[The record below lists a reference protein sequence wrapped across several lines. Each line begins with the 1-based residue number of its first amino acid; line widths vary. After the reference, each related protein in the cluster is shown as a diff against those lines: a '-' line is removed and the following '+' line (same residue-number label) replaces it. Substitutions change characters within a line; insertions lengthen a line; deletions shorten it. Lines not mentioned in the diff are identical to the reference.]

1 MRGAARTGLGIAVS
15 AGLLFL
21 LLRQVELAEIWEALE
36 DVRWS
41 LVAAVVA
48 LYFVGAWVRAARW
61 RLLFREPEAVSVGDL
76 FAATLVGYM
85 GNNLLPARLGEVA
98 RAYLAGRRGNLS
110 LGYALGTIV
119 VDRVLDV
126 LTVVILAGLALPF
139 VPLSEG
145 MRQTWILGVAF
156 GGAAFAVLLWVRA
169 QGPEGSLLAPL
180 ARWAPAGVWG
190 RLARLARA
198 LGEGAAGCDFPRR
211 SPALVGW
218 TVLLWGTYALT
229 TQVAFWSLGWD
240 LPWSAALTLLVYL
253 GVGLSLPS
261 APGFVGTFQFF
272 TVAALALYGVEV
284 SESLTFSVLLHA
296 SYFLPVTVV
305 GWAILAA
312 EHVTLRQVSALGQA
326 AGPGS
331 GGKAG

>member
-1 MRGAARTGLGIAVS
+1 VRAAVRTALGIALS
-15 AGLLFL
+15 AGLLVL
-21 LLRQVELAEIWEALE
+21 LLRQVRIAEVREALGA
-36 DVRWS
+36 VRWAA
-41 LVAAVVA
+41 VALVVA
-48 LYFVGAWVRAARW
+48 LYFVGAWLRAARW
-61 RLLFREPEAVSVGDL
+61 RLLFREPGGVSLRSL

-98 RAYLAGRRGNLS
+98 RAYLAGRRGKLS
-110 LGYALGTIV
+110 LGYALGTVV

-126 LTVVILAGLALPF
+126 LTVVVLAALALPF

-145 MRQTWILGVAF
+145 MRQTWALGVAL
-156 GGAAFAVLLWVRA
+156 GGAAFAGLLWVRS
-169 QGPEGSLLAPL
+169 QGPEGPLLAPL

-190 RLARLARA
+190 RVAESARA
-198 LGEGAAGCDFPRR
+198 LAEGATGCDFPRQA
-211 SPALVGW
+211 PALIGW
-218 TVLLWGTYALT
+218 TVLLWGSYALT
-229 TQVAFWSLGWD
+229 AQVAFWSLGLD

-261 APGFVGTFQFF
+261 APGYVGTFQFF
-272 TVAALALYGVEV
+272 TVAALGLYGVEV
-284 SESLTFSVLLHA
+284 SEALTFSIILHL
-296 SYFLPVTVV
+296 SFFLPVTVV

-312 EHVTLRQVSALGQA
+312 EHVSLRDLSALGGA